1 VQITVFVTVVI
12 YGERLWQV
20 RKDVLGHNFPGSAG
34 SK

>member
-1 VQITVFVTVVI
+1 MTVFVTDVR

-34 SK
+34 GK